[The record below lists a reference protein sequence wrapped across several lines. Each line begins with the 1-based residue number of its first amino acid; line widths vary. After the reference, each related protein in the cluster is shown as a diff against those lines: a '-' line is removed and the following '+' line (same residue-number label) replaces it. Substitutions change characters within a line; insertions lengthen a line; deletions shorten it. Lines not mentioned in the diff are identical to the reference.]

1 MHFPDWFDTM
11 TDRWLGK
18 LKLRG
23 TELGMPNCANINL
36 YDGGEQA
43 VSWHSDDEPL
53 FKGKLQDTRII
64 SVSLGAARKFQVG
77 LRAPRRGAFLQP
89 ERDSIEST
97 WLEHGH
103 LATME
108 GLFQKHYLHQV
119 PKAGSSTEPRINVTF
134 RYNVAHVAPC
144 PLAPP
149 PAKEKAVSWL
159 TLPATAPFLKRG
171 LRRGAPAVN
180 YCAELQRTGLVSSS
194 SLILGEILGNDAGGV

>member
-1 MHFPDWFDTM
+1 M
-11 TDRWLGK
+11 TERWLGK
-18 LKLRG
+18 LKLQD

-53 FKGKLQDTRII
+53 FKGKTQDTCII

-77 LRAPRRGAFLQP
+77 LRAPRKGAYLAP
-89 ERDSIEST
+89 EKGSTESV

-103 LATME
+103 LCTME

-119 PKAGSSTEPRINVTF
+119 AKAGGGTEPRINVTY

-144 PLAPP
+144 PQAPP
-149 PAKEKAVSWL
+149 SCMEKS
-159 TLPATAPFLKRG
+159 
-171 LRRGAPAVN
+171 
-180 YCAELQRTGLVSSS
+180 
-194 SLILGEILGNDAGGV
+194 